1 MSRRDKIFCFCNLQ
15 IFYQGSKFLN
25 RPTFLLVCEGERIW
39 GKTSSGRRKK
49 RETKEGASKI
59 LFSVGFDL
67 HWMPEQVNVKEQ
79 ISLLRE
85 TGRGS
90 MVSLAGVPLLN
101 FYYQVFKAFCE
112 GFFHLQ
118 CESTECSECCLS
130 PAASLRLAESPGKL
144 SRGAHSATATGLP
157 LAELLLAPVST
168 HPAKSGMLISTTSL
182 T

>member
-39 GKTSSGRRKK
+39 GKSSSRRRKK

-130 PAASLRLAESPGKL
+130 PATSLRLAVTWKIEQRGSQCL
-144 SRGAHSATATGLP
+144 SNRTA
-157 LAELLLAPVST
+157 LAPVST
-168 HPAKSGMLISTTSL
+168 HPAKSGMFISTTSL